1 MVDEISIH
9 FMRHGRSRA
18 DDEGVHEGR
27 YDSPLTD
34 IGRSQVSAR
43 GNYWKERSARFDQ
56 IISSTLIRA
65 YESAKI
71 IGELLDVSVEAD
83 DAWMEMDNRPLAGM
97 PIDVANARYP
107 RPQFR
112 NPYEPFHGV
121 GESEIALHC
130 RAALALEA
138 LIQRGSESYLV
149 VSHGGF
155 LNAILRNIVGTQP
168 PLNSEHGV
176 WFAFGDAG
184 FLWCSYVPSAHRWV
198 LRELVAGF

>member
-1 MVDEISIH
+1 MGDEISIH

-27 YDSPLTD
+27 YDSPLTEV
-34 IGRSQVSAR
+34 GLSQVTRR
-43 GNYWKERSARFDQ
+43 GNAWKERGIRFDQ

-65 YESAKI
+65 HESGRI
-71 IGELLDVSVEAD
+71 IGELLDVPVEVD
-83 DAWMEMDNRPLAGM
+83 EAWMEMDNRPLAGLS
-97 PIDVANARYP
+97 IDVAKARYP
-107 RPQFR
+107 HPQFR

-121 GESEIALHC
+121 GESETALHC

-138 LIQRGSESYLV
+138 LIRRGPGSYLV

-155 LNAILRNIVGTQP
+155 LNAVLRNIVGAQP
-168 PLNSEHGV
+168 PVNSEHGV

-184 FLWCSYVPSAHRWV
+184 FLRCSYFPVVHRWV
-198 LRELVAGF
+198 LQELVTGE